1 MQTMPRRARWC
12 ATLASLAVA
21 VTAVFAPLVSAQEVE
36 GPVVLKLRELNLEIE
51 RQKVYEGPA
60 GAPGVV
66 RRLNRQRLPGGGY
79 QSLTD
84 EQVKA
89 LMQDDA
95 RRYRERAGALHRG
108 FVDEVQRAAIADPT
122 RVFPVAIFVRFDT
135 TRFPARADA
144 AQVKTRLP
152 SRARPR
158 PSSACNGSAGR
169 RGVDA
174 AGARHDRRTPPGRA
188 GAAVAPGADDL
199 RRADRARAARTG
211 PRSPGLRHLR
221 SGPQDDAGARHEPVR
236 DQGGQGAGPR
246 RQRGQHRG
254 GLVEPDQVDH
264 PLDCLDVIDWLD
276 DSDIARH
283 PTGVAG
289 IVGSTLA
296 GTTGIAPGANILS
309 ADIDSTS
316 VSSIED
322 GLLWGYAGGADVY
335 NLSFGTDDDGL
346 VEMED
351 LLVDYFVRNYARL
364 VVKSAGNISNTCT
377 DTLQVT
383 NPGMGFNVF
392 AVGNYNDMGTCD
404 DADDAISSDSCY
416 GDPESPHGD
425 RQKPEVAAPGTN
437 ITTLDW
443 SSSSTCT
450 TRTGSGTSFAAP
462 HVSGTAA
469 NLIARDLTYKDWP
482 ELARATLMATAFNN
496 VEGNRRLSEKDG
508 AGGID
513 AEAADTTAR
522 RGRWWA
528 GTLTEPDFDSNGWRT
543 IASFQVKPLTSR
555 LKVAITWDS
564 NPGEDD
570 FWSPSDLMISN
581 DFDLYVFRSGVTAPV
596 AVSDSWDNS
605 YETVDLL
612 DPPAGLYT
620 LKVRVWGTLEFSPF
634 SSEYFAA
641 AWGLIE
647 HPCADLGGDA
657 DLDGICGNVDN
668 CPNKANASQLDSDG
682 DGFGNACDNCP
693 SNANASQKDTDHD
706 GQGDK
711 CDQDDDNDGCKD
723 GEDQHPSDSFVAT
736 GHWTGPF
743 CNPSSGSTYS
753 FEGANSDGDRL
764 LNCKDPDDDNDGIPD
779 GQDSCPIVAGN
790 FCTVFKDC
798 PVQDVFFMCG
808 QQCVE
813 YLVKFMEVIN
823 PDPTRDVVFETF
835 QVIDG
840 KLYLQPLPGSSL
852 AQSVEAIV
860 PSGVGGVVG
869 ASSAVVESDAAS
881 GRRRLEIWTRGTATG
896 PSRFVSRVIE
906 YDPRTVEV
914 GPLSHGRVLQITLP
928 DAAGSPMS
936 VHAVWVAGVEPDE
949 PLADFD
955 KDRIPD
961 AFDNCERVFNP
972 GQEDKDGD
980 GAGDVCDA
988 RRPRG
993 GPAGASRPAVTP
1005 GGD

>member
-1 MQTMPRRARWC
+1 M
-12 ATLASLAVA
+12 
-21 VTAVFAPLVSAQEVE
+21 
-36 GPVVLKLRELNLEIE
+36 
-51 RQKVYEGPA
+51 
-60 GAPGVV
+60 
-66 RRLNRQRLPGGGY
+66 
-79 QSLTD
+79 
-84 EQVKA
+84 
-89 LMQDDA
+89 
-95 RRYRERAGALHRG
+95 
-108 FVDEVQRAAIADPT
+108 
-122 RVFPVAIFVRFDT
+122 
-135 TRFPARADA
+135 
-144 AQVKTRLP
+144 
-152 SRARPR
+152 
-158 PSSACNGSAGR
+158 
-169 RGVDA
+169 
-174 AGARHDRRTPPGRA
+174 
-188 GAAVAPGADDL
+188 
-199 RRADRARAARTG
+199 
-211 PRSPGLRHLR
+211 
-221 SGPQDDAGARHEPVR
+221 
-236 DQGGQGAGPR
+236 
-246 RQRGQHRG
+246 
-254 GLVEPDQVDH
+254 
-264 PLDCLDVIDWLD
+264 
-276 DSDIARH
+276 
-283 PTGVAG
+283 
-289 IVGSTLA
+289 
-296 GTTGIAPGANILS
+296 
-309 ADIDSTS
+309 
-316 VSSIED
+316 SSIED

-555 LKVAITWDS
+555 LKVAIAWDS

-570 FWSPSDLMISN
+570 FWSPNDLMISN
-581 DFDLYVFRSGVTAPV
+581 DFDLYLFRSGVTAPV

-657 DLDGICGNVDN
+657 DLDGICGTWTTARTRRM
-668 CPNKANASQLDSDG
+668 PASSTPT
-682 DGFGNACDNCP
+682 ATASATPATTARATPTPRRRTPTTTARATSATRTTTTTAARTRRTSTRRIP
-693 SNANASQKDTDHD
+693 SW
-706 GQGDK
+706 
-711 CDQDDDNDGCKD
+711 
-723 GEDQHPSDSFVAT
+723 PPAT
-736 GHWTGPF
+736 GPDRSATRRAGPRTASKARTATVTA
-743 CNPSSGSTYS
+743 CSTARTPTTTTTAS
-753 FEGANSDGDRL
+753 RTARTCRSCRQLLHGLQGLPGPGRL
-764 LNCKDPDDDNDGIPD
+764 LHVRAAVRRVP
-779 GQDSCPIVAGN
+779 GQVHGGDQPRSDAG
-790 FCTVFKDC
+790 
-798 PVQDVFFMCG
+798 
-808 QQCVE
+808 
-813 YLVKFMEVIN
+813 
-823 PDPTRDVVFETF
+823 VVFETF

-860 PSGVGGVVG
+860 PSGVG
-869 ASSAVVESDAAS
+869 ASWARRCRRGD
-881 GRRRLEIWTRGTATG
+881 RRLSRPAAAGDLDARNGDGT
-896 PSRFVSRVIE
+896 SRFVSRVIE

-936 VHAVWVAGVEPDE
+936 VNAVWVAGVEPDE

-988 RRPRG
+988 RRPRS
-993 GPAGASRPAVTP
+993 GPAGAPSRGHTGRRLAAAFDGRVRATRPAR
-1005 GGD
+1005 GRAYGHLL